1 MADEEGSHGKGPD
14 FGGIF
19 KDPKGHKKEWLYIG
33 LAAAGLL
40 VSYLIYTE
48 MKKGSGGSSSGPS
61 TVYGALPAS
70 STVATQDTGGGGVNA
85 TAAAQLQSEISA
97 LQHAKSTGT
106 APTKPTIVHSSSRS
120 SRSNYVAPTYVAPT
134 YVAPTTPSYQPHRFS
149 FEIPQ
154 ITQPS
159 QPSYSGHSLASLS
172 DLAPGTTIYGRTSSG
187 QYIPEGSY
195 SGHGTYITG
204 LASGATR
211 RAEGIGLGLYT
222 RNG

>member
-1 MADEEGSHGKGPD
+1 MADEEGSHRKGPD

-40 VSYLIYTE
+40 VSYLIYSE
-48 MKKGSGGSSSGPS
+48 MKKGSSGSSSGSS

-120 SRSNYVAPTYVAPT
+120 SRSSYVAPT
-134 YVAPTTPSYQPHRFS
+134 YVAPTT
-149 FEIPQ
+149 E
-154 ITQPS
+154 PS

-172 DLAPGTTIYGRTSSG
+172 DLAPGTTIYGRTSTG

-204 LASGATR
+204 LASGPTR
-211 RAEGIGLGLYT
+211 QAEGIGLGLYT